1 MTLNMSEL
9 FNRRWEPVS
18 MQQRHGSSIVE
29 VCRIIEET
37 VDQFFA
43 LKIPMRSGEM
53 NSLFRGI
60 DNALQVYSKH
70 VVDNLLRVE
79 TVAVFVG
86 PVSYLLL
93 SKLAKGV
100 EKTFDLLSLLDKIL
114 PIYKEAGATWIQVD
128 VDTLVKDLEGYQLKG
143 FTNAYSELESAC
155 SGHNVIVANY
165 FADIPA
171 EAFKTLTSLHGVSG
185 FTFDFIRGE
194 KALDLIKSSFPSGKY
209 LFAGVVDGRNIWA
222 NDLVGS
228 LAGHKNEAF
237 FSANAVVQVSRKSS
251 PRVTN
256 ESLQKAVWNV
266 DVRFYRIKDLSG
278 KPISYFC
285 FDRYSRPAE
294 KRGGAWMDEVVARS
308 RIHQMTKTLFGY
320 LFFLYHLQEGNILV
334 EDIVKLGSRAE
345 DAD

>member
-1 MTLNMSEL
+1 
-9 FNRRWEPVS
+9 

-70 VVDNLLRVE
+70 VVDNLVE

-114 PIYKEAGATWIQVD
+114 PIYNMEVIVELKEAGATWIQVD

-143 FTNAYSELESAC
+143 FTKAYSELESAC

-165 FADIPA
+165 FADIPT
-171 EAFKTLTSLHGVSG
+171 EAFKTLTSLPGVYG
-185 FTFDFIRGE
+185 FTFDFIHGE

-237 FSANAVVQVSRKSS
+237 FSANAAVQVSRKSS

-256 ESLQKAVWNV
+256 ESLQKACQVWNV

-334 EDIVKLGSRAE
+334 EDIVKLGSQAE